1 MTFTTPI
8 KTKIN
13 KLRPQESSVEKVER
27 ENKCRF
33 RKFFKGAAKE
43 VGRDYSCD
51 VILFQR
57 WD

>member
-1 MTFTTPI
+1 MTFITPI

-43 VGRDYSCD
+43 VDRDYSCD
-51 VILFQR
+51 VILFQQ
-57 WD
+57 